1 MVILVEA
8 NDVLNRFIRFGKLD
22 SFQIQNVH
30 AVSGKET
37 SSYHIAPEKRGFYAM
52 PLKYQEMFLIGSLE
66 DTQKDVFPKNKNFK
80 LPDDPN
86 DMSLYDPSWDAD
98 TCKAVRQDRI
108 AACKAYWN
116 AEIEREKK
124 INYIKHNLI
133 RHSFTLKDSDL
144 IWHHLHFYNAVPIN
158 EIERRVGDWVL
169 TSVGTFK
176 RAIGKAIAKTA
187 KEWEM
192 HRGNVN
198 VAKLDKDA
206 FEVFIPAGTV
216 K

>member
-30 AVSGKET
+30 VGKVKEP
-37 SSYHIAPEKRGFYAM
+37 SSMHIAPEKRGFYAM
-52 PLKYQEMFLIGSLE
+52 PLKYQEMFLISSLE
-66 DTQKDVFPKNKNFK
+66 DTQKSVFPKWN
-80 LPDDPN
+80 PQRDN
-86 DMSLYDPSWDAD
+86 DGWPVDGEADKYDQQ
-98 TCKAVRQDRI
+98 V
-108 AACKAYWN
+108 
-116 AEIEREKK
+116 
-124 INYIKHNLI
+124 NYIKHHLI
-133 RHSFTLKDSDL
+133 RHSFMLKDSDL

-176 RAIGKAIAKTA
+176 KAIGKAIAKTA

-198 VAKLDKDA
+198 TAKLDKDA